1 MVHLVQNLQLWFIH
15 KLVINR
21 VFNGWCTEGRTTFS
35 LWLVHNSG
43 FQWMVHRW
51 MMCFI
56 RDTNGTFSR
65 SSMVALSCVYQQ
77 ARRIYTFPR
86 APDQSEPPAPMT
98 VPVGRSVHRMMAS
111 CFSSA
116 SSPYVNQHS
125 TTVNVFAC

>member
-1 MVHLVQNLQLWFIH
+1 
-15 KLVINR
+15 
-21 VFNGWCTEGRTTFS
+21 
-35 LWLVHNSG
+35 
-43 FQWMVHRW
+43 